1 MVPQV
6 ARWMRKERLP
16 EAVLCQAAREVAAGR
31 LGAGEA
37 DLGDRLYKKRVARP
51 GGGKRGGYRAILAC
65 RRPGDAP
72 ETQRVLFA
80 YAWAKNVASTLTP
93 DGRAALA
100 RVAAAFLDATE
111 AQVSALLATK
121 DVIEVDCHDDIAT

>member
-1 MVPQV
+1 MSVRPG
-6 ARWMRKERLP
+6 
-16 EAVLCQAAREVAAGR
+16 GR
-31 LGAGEA
+31 RRPPWRRGG
-37 DLGDRLYKKRVARP
+37 GSGLYKKRIARP

-65 RRPGDAP
+65 RYPGDAP